1 MAAFLAQ
8 EWLDLQRAAGQE
20 LPPAS
25 GVSATVQHVVTGAP
39 DGNVLYTTTVEDGRV
54 VQAALGKLDEPDLT
68 FTVTYEV
75 AQRMAQGELEMG
87 AAYMQG
93 ALKAEG
99 DMSKL
104 LPVLELTHHPE
115 YRAMVAGV
123 AEQTEF

>member
-8 EWLDLQRAAGQE
+8 EWLDLQCAAGQE
-20 LPPAS
+20 LPARP

-54 VQAALGKLDEPDLT
+54 VRAALGKSEEPDLT
-68 FTVTYEV
+68 FTVTYEGS
-75 AQRMAQGELEMG
+75 QRIGQGELETG

-99 DMSKL
+99 DMTKL
-104 LPVLELTHHPE
+104 LPLLELTHHPE
-115 YRAMVAGV
+115 YRAMVVRV
-123 AEQTEF
+123 ADQTEF